1 MSSDIFAPDRSKV
14 APVVQVAPASA
25 SHPKIGATG
34 ATAKYRV
41 APLKSLVT
49 QGRSQRGHRGH
60 PQGKGHR
67 NSVSSNRGRVARSI
81 LCFEIDKVAP
91 VASHLISQWVSRGH
105 LSFAGGP
112 GGPSYNRA
120 RAPP

>member
-1 MSSDIFAPDRSKV
+1 MSSNIFAPDRSKV
-14 APVVQVAPASA
+14 APVARVAPASA
-25 SHPKIGATG
+25 RPPKIGATG

-49 QGRSQRGHRGH
+49 QDRSQRGH
-60 PQGKGHR
+60 PQNKGHG
-67 NSVSSNRGRVARSI
+67 NSLSSNRGRVARSI
-81 LCFEIDKVAP
+81 LCFEIDRVAP
-91 VASHLISQWVSRGH
+91 VASHLISQWLSWGH